1 MWLGL
6 RAIARVMAM
15 LHGAVATTASSR
27 LRITYWSGTTPP
39 RNSGCAGARVACAPA
54 AVYGRALQAEVPH
67 RGVAED
73 AGAADVA
80 IERRG
85 SAVPR
90 LAERCKT
97 STLQRRLAALSQAH
111 QAAGQTAHEV
121 PTKHAT
127 VRAVMSGIRRTKGT
141 AQRGKAA
148 AVTAV
153 VRAMV
158 EGAPDRLLGLR
169 DRALLLLGFSGAFRR
184 SELVALDVEDLEFT
198 GDGLVVTQRRGKT
211 DQEGEGRKIGI
222 PFGGRPDTCPVRA
235 VREWLDAAAVVF
247 GPVFR
252 SVNRHSQ
259 VQPGRLSDKAVA
271 IVVKRHA
278 PSAGL
283 DPARYAGHSLRAGL
297 ATAAAAAGASERS
310 IMNQTGHR
318 SVPMVRKYIRDGQLF
333 RENAAAT
340 VGL

>member
-1 MWLGL
+1 
-6 RAIARVMAM
+6 
-15 LHGAVATTASSR
+15 
-27 LRITYWSGTTPP
+27 
-39 RNSGCAGARVACAPA
+39 
-54 AVYGRALQAEVPH
+54 
-67 RGVAED
+67 
-73 AGAADVA
+73 
-80 IERRG
+80 
-85 SAVPR
+85 
-90 LAERCKT
+90 
-97 STLQRRLAALSQAH
+97 
-111 QAAGQTAHEV
+111 
-121 PTKHAT
+121 
-127 VRAVMSGIRRTKGT
+127 
-141 AQRGKAA
+141 
-148 AVTAV
+148 
-153 VRAMV
+153 MV

-211 DQEGEGRKIGI
+211 DQEGVGRKIGI
-222 PFGGRPDTCPVRA
+222 PFGGNPDTCPVRA
-235 VREWLDAAAVVF
+235 VRKWLDAAAVMS

-252 SVNRHSQ
+252 SVNRHGH

-278 PSAGL
+278 PAAGL
-283 DPARYAGHSLRAGL
+283 DPLRYAGHSLRAGL